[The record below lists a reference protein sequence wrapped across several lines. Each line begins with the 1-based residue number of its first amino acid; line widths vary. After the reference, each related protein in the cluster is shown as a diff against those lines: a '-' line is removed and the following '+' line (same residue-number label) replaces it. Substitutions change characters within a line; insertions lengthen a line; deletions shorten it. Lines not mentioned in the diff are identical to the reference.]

1 MSTVHRRDLL
11 GIFAHH
17 RVAANLLMLLM
28 ILAGV
33 WALSKLNT
41 QFFPNFTL
49 DIITVSVE
57 WRGAAAE
64 DVETAI
70 TVPLEQTLRNV
81 DHLHEMTSTSADG
94 ISAVSLEFDEGTNM
108 DNAMEEVK
116 EDVALL
122 RTLPETSEKPEISRV
137 VRYEPVARVLVSG
150 PADPAGLRHLVRGME
165 SDLLSRGIAKVTI
178 TGLPKQEIAIQI
190 PSARLAELGMTLDQ
204 VADRVEALSSDLPA
218 GTVGRGEAGRQL
230 RSLDQRRTTAGFAQL
245 PLRAGDHGQL
255 LRLGDVATVV
265 RRPRDNEVTVQYQGK
280 PAVEM
285 QLFRAENGDSLKSAH
300 ILEQWL
306 KDVRPQLPA
315 GVKVKAFDQSWELI
329 NERIN
334 LLLRNGVSGLL
345 VVMAILFL
353 FLNGRVAWWVTAGI
367 PVSFLATLG
376 ILYVAGGSIN
386 MISLFALIMALGI
399 IVDDAIVVGE
409 DALTHYQGGEPALT
423 AAEGGARRM
432 QLPVV
437 ASSLTTV
444 AAFLPLM
451 LVGGAIGKILF
462 AIPFVIICVL
472 IASLVESFYVLP
484 GHLRHTFLKMHKH
497 TATPLRQRMD
507 ERFDHYR
514 DKWFR
519 PLVTRAVTYRGT
531 TIAAL
536 VAAMILCIGMLAGGR
551 IGFEFFPSPEG
562 TVMYANVAFA
572 AGTPRQRVSD
582 FVDKL
587 EQSLDATDKAL
598 GGGLVKTDVVYLGRN
613 TAAGGGNTRDG
624 DRFAYIMVELID
636 PDHRDVRNTQFIK
649 AWKDRVH
656 LPPGIENFTISERF
670 SGPPG
675 RAIDVRLTGD
685 TPERVKAAALALA
698 DTLKTVPGVNAI
710 EDDMAYGQEQL
721 IYHLTPAGKALGLT
735 VDSVGRQL
743 RAAYDGRLVQL
754 FQQGADEVEVR
765 VMLPDTE
772 RNRMSSLQSLT
783 IALPD
788 GRRVPLTSVVT
799 LSSRQGFEAL
809 RHDQGKLA
817 VHVTA
822 DVDKS
827 LNSADRIRSSLD
839 KDVLPGLRA
848 KYGVKTSFA
857 GRAQDQAE
865 TMSDMRHG
873 ALLGL
878 VLIYIILAWVFAS
891 YGWPLVVMTAIP
903 FGLVG
908 AIVGHLVMGIDLTL
922 LSLFGLFGLSGIVVN
937 DSIILVTFY
946 KHLRQQGMAVDEAI
960 IEAACQ
966 RLRAVLLTSL
976 TTIGGLAPLL
986 FETSLQAQFL
996 IPMAVTISFGLMF
1009 STVLVLLA
1017 VPAILSVHES
1027 TARRLGR
1034 RGAGSEGEEA
1044 VPHHA

>member
-1 MSTVHRRDLL
+1 MSSVHRRDLL

-28 ILAGV
+28 ILAGL
-33 WALSKLNT
+33 WGLSKLNT
-41 QFFPNFTL
+41 QFFPDFTL
-49 DIITVSVE
+49 DIINVSVE
-57 WRGAAAE
+57 WRGATAE

-70 TVPLEQTLRNV
+70 TVPLEQTLRSV
-81 DHLHEMTSTSADG
+81 DSLHEMTSTSADG
-94 ISAVSLEFDEGTNM
+94 ISAVSLEFDEGTDM
-108 DNAMEEVK
+108 DTAMEQVK

-122 RTLPETSEKPEISRV
+122 RTLPQTSEKPEISRV

-150 PADPAGLRHLVRGME
+150 PADAAGLRHLVRGME
-165 SDLLSRGIAKVTI
+165 SDLLAQGIAKVTI

-190 PSARLAELGMTLDQ
+190 PSARLAQLGMTLDQ
-204 VADRVEALSSDLPA
+204 VADRVEALSRDLPA
-218 GTVGRGEAGRQL
+218 GTVGRDEAGRQL
-230 RSLDQRRTTAGFAQL
+230 RSLDQRRTSEGFAQL
-245 PLRAGDHGQL
+245 PLRADERGRL
-255 LRLGDVATVV
+255 LRLGDIATIE
-265 RRPRDNEVTVQYQGK
+265 RRPQDGEVAVRYQGK
-280 PAVEM
+280 PAVEL
-285 QLFRAENGDSLKSAH
+285 QLFRAEHGDSLKAAH
-300 ILEQWL
+300 ILDQWL
-306 KDVRPQLPA
+306 TAVRPQLPA
-315 GVKVKAFDQSWELI
+315 GVTVKAFDQSWELI
-329 NERIN
+329 DERIN
-334 LLLRNGVSGLL
+334 LMLKNGGSGLL

-376 ILYVAGGSIN
+376 IIYVAGGSIN

-409 DALTHYQGGEPALT
+409 DALTHYQSGEPALT

-432 QLPVV
+432 QIPVL

-451 LVGGAIGKILF
+451 LVSGPIGKILF

-472 IASLVESFYVLP
+472 AASLVESFYVLP
-484 GHLRHTFLKMHKH
+484 GHLRHAFLKMHKH
-497 TATPLRQRMD
+497 TSSPLRQRLD

-514 DKWFR
+514 DHWFR
-519 PLVTRAVTYRGT
+519 PLVTRAVAYRGT

-536 VAAMILCIGMLAGGR
+536 VAVMIVCIGLLAGGR

-562 TVMYANVAFA
+562 TVLYANVAFA

-582 FVDKL
+582 FVNEL
-587 EQSLDATDKAL
+587 EQSLDATDKSL
-598 GGGLVKTDVVYLGRN
+598 GGGLVKTDVAYLGRN
-613 TAAGGGNTRDG
+613 TAAGGGFTRDG

-636 PDHRDVRNTQFIK
+636 PDHRDVRNPQFIK
-649 AWKDRVH
+649 AWKAHIRM
-656 LPPGIENFTISERF
+656 PPGMENFTISERF
-670 SGPPG
+670 AGPPG

-685 TPERVKAAALALA
+685 SAARVKSAAVALA

-743 RAAYDGRLVQL
+743 RAAYDGRLAQL

-765 VMLPDTE
+765 VMLPDAE
-772 RNRMSSLQSLT
+772 RNRMASLQKLT
-783 IALPD
+783 LALPD
-788 GRRVPLTSVVT
+788 GRHVPLTSVVT
-799 LSSRQGFEAL
+799 LTSRQGFEAL

-827 LNSADRIRSSLD
+827 LNSADRILDSLD

-865 TMSDMRHG
+865 TMSDMRRG
-873 ALLGL
+873 ALFGL

-891 YGWPLVVMTAIP
+891 YGWPLVVMSAIP

-908 AIVGHLVMGIDLTL
+908 AIVGHWVMGIDLTL

-946 KHLRQQGMAVDEAI
+946 KHLRQQGMAVQEAI

-1009 STVLVLLA
+1009 STVLVLLV

-1027 TARRLGR
+1027 VARRLG
-1034 RGAGSEGEEA
+1034 GLKASDEEKRTA
-1044 VPHHA
+1044 PEHA

>member
-1 MSTVHRRDLL
+1 MSSVHRRDLL

-28 ILAGV
+28 ILAGL
-33 WALSKLNT
+33 WGLSKLNT
-41 QFFPNFTL
+41 QFFPDFTL
-49 DIITVSVE
+49 DIINVSVE
-57 WRGAAAE
+57 WRGATAE

-70 TVPLEQTLRNV
+70 TVPLEQTLRSV
-81 DHLHEMTSTSADG
+81 DSLHEMTSTSADG
-94 ISAVSLEFDEGTNM
+94 ISAVSLEFDEGTDM
-108 DNAMEEVK
+108 DTAMEQVK

-122 RTLPETSEKPEISRV
+122 RTLPQTSEKPEISRV

-165 SDLLSRGIAKVTI
+165 SDLLARGIAKVTI

-190 PSARLAELGMTLDQ
+190 PSARLAQLGMTLDQ
-204 VADRVEALSSDLPA
+204 VADRVEALSRDLPA
-218 GTVGRGEAGRQL
+218 GTVGRDEAGRQL
-230 RSLDQRRTTAGFAQL
+230 RSLDQRRTSEGFAQL
-245 PLRAGDHGQL
+245 PLRADERGRL
-255 LRLGDVATVV
+255 LRLGDIATIE
-265 RRPRDNEVTVQYQGK
+265 RRPQDGEVAVRYQGK
-280 PAVEM
+280 PAVEL
-285 QLFRAENGDSLKSAH
+285 QLFRAEHGDSLKAAH
-300 ILEQWL
+300 ILDQWL
-306 KDVRPQLPA
+306 TAVRPQLPA
-315 GVKVKAFDQSWELI
+315 GVTVKAFDQSWELI
-329 NERIN
+329 DERIN
-334 LLLRNGVSGLL
+334 LMLKNGGSGLL

-376 ILYVAGGSIN
+376 IIYVAGGSIN

-409 DALTHYQGGEPALT
+409 DALTHYQSGEPALT

-432 QLPVV
+432 QIPVL

-451 LVGGAIGKILF
+451 LVSGPIGKILF

-472 IASLVESFYVLP
+472 AASLVESFYVLP
-484 GHLRHTFLKMHKH
+484 GHLRHAFLKMHKH
-497 TATPLRQRMD
+497 TSSPLRQRLD

-514 DKWFR
+514 DHWFR
-519 PLVTRAVTYRGT
+519 PLVTRAVAYRGT

-536 VAAMILCIGMLAGGR
+536 VAVMIVCIGLLAGGR

-562 TVMYANVAFA
+562 TVLYANVAFA

-582 FVDKL
+582 FVNEL
-587 EQSLDATDKAL
+587 EQSLDATDKSL
-598 GGGLVKTDVVYLGRN
+598 GGGLVKTDVAYLGRN
-613 TAAGGGNTRDG
+613 TAAGGGFTRDG

-636 PDHRDVRNTQFIK
+636 PDHRDVRNPQFIK
-649 AWKDRVH
+649 AWKAHIRM
-656 LPPGIENFTISERF
+656 PPGMENFTISERF
-670 SGPPG
+670 AGPPG

-685 TPERVKAAALALA
+685 SAARVKSAAVALA

-743 RAAYDGRLVQL
+743 RAAYDGRLAQL

-765 VMLPDTE
+765 VMLPDAE
-772 RNRMSSLQSLT
+772 RNRMASLQTLT
-783 IALPD
+783 LALPD
-788 GRRVPLTSVVT
+788 GRHVPLTSVVT
-799 LSSRQGFEAL
+799 LTSRQGFEAL

-827 LNSADRIRSSLD
+827 LNSADRILESLD

-865 TMSDMRHG
+865 TMSDMRRG
-873 ALLGL
+873 ALFGL

-891 YGWPLVVMTAIP
+891 YGWPLVVMSAIP

-908 AIVGHLVMGIDLTL
+908 AIVGHWVMGIDLTL

-946 KHLRQQGMAVDEAI
+946 KHLRQQGMAVQEAI

-1009 STVLVLLA
+1009 STVLVLLV

-1027 TARRLGR
+1027 VARRLG
-1034 RGAGSEGEEA
+1034 GLKASDEEKRTA
-1044 VPHHA
+1044 PEHA